1 MTDIYLDHAAT
12 TPVRPEAWEA
22 MKPYLDGTIAGNPSS
37 IHHFGREAR
46 KAVDAARMSI
56 AESLGANTEEIIFTS
71 GGTEADNLAITGVA
85 RSRKHE
91 GTHVITTE
99 AEHHAVLHACKQLER
114 EGYDVTYLPV
124 MSDGTVRMDALQEAL
139 REDTIL
145 VTIMYGNNET
155 GAINPIKAIG
165 EHLRVH
171 NALFH
176 TDAVQA
182 YGVLPLDVASL
193 QVDLLTASAHKINGP
208 KGSGF
213 LYVKKE
219 TQLHPLFF
227 GGEQERRLRPGT
239 ENVPAIAGFGEA
251 VQLLMNEKRER
262 AITYT
267 RLVNHLLSALEDEN
281 VAYEINGQGQRLPHI
296 INLHLPGIS
305 TEALLTQLDLKGIAV
320 SSGSACTAGSF
331 QPSHV
336 LKAMYGEDDGR
347 VRSSVRVSVGYG
359 NDEEQLNEA
368 AKAIANI
375 ADQHRRL
382 LAKKRG
388 ETNGNKQ

>member
-12 TPVRPEAWEA
+12 TPVRPEVWKA
-22 MKPYLDGTIAGNPSS
+22 MKPYLDGTVAGNPSS
-37 IHHFGREAR
+37 IHRFGREAR
-46 KAVDAARMSI
+46 KAVDAARMRI
-56 AESLGANTEEIIFTS
+56 AASVGANTEEIVFTS

-85 RSRKHE
+85 RAKKHE

-124 MSDGTVRMDALQEAL
+124 MSDGTVCLDTLQEAL

-165 EHLRVH
+165 KHLRTH

-182 YGVLPLDVASL
+182 YGVLPIEVASL
-193 QVDLLTASAHKINGP
+193 QVDLLTASSHKINGP

-219 TQLHPLFF
+219 IQIHPLLF

-239 ENVPAIAGFGEA
+239 ENVPAIVGFGEA
-251 VQLLMNEKRER
+251 VQLLNTEKQKR
-262 AITYT
+262 AKTYEN
-267 RLVNHLLSALEDEN
+267 LVNHLLAALDAEK
-281 VAYEINGQGQRLPHI
+281 VAYEINGYEQQRLPHI
-296 INLHLPGIS
+296 INLHLPGIA

-359 NDEEQLNEA
+359 NNEEQLNET

-375 ADQHRRL
+375 SEQHRRV
-382 LAKKRG
+382 LA
-388 ETNGNKQ
+388 NK